1 MKSKVIICIVSL
13 LLLGIFY
20 TLQAD
25 IITVNANGG
34 YQYLTIQD
42 GIDAASDRDTV
53 LVYSGTYIENI
64 NFYGKDI
71 IVASLYFSTGDESY
85 IENTIIDGG
94 GSGTVV
100 LFENG
105 ETESS
110 LLQGFTITNGY
121 YNNGGGL
128 RCRNASKPVVDHL
141 IITENSTQGNGGGI
155 ACYNNSNMQITNCLI
170 YNNTASDNGGGI
182 YMNNSHGLVE
192 NCLLINN
199 VSYGGS
205 SAVDLWGSAPLI
217 RNITCFGNYS
227 GGWAT
232 IGMWNDACPE
242 IINSIIY
249 QNTGYGFVFH
259 YEADP
264 TIEYCD
270 CYDNSYGNFSG
281 YVPTGLGSIT
291 QLNANGDPCDE
302 FYNIYM
308 NPELIDPINLDFTLF
323 SSSPCIDAGI
333 PDTTGLNLPQF
344 DLDGNPRV
352 VDGNGDG
359 LAIIDIGCYEFY
371 NCQHPIHLAIP
382 TMHTMPGDTI
392 LVPLQVEFP
401 DDSTFTSA
409 EIVVGGYIGFLEFV
423 ELIADSSLI
432 GDAGW
437 FYESNE
443 SDSINTIWMAGSEPI
458 YGDGVL
464 IWMKFIIPDSATGF
478 IPITLLDALFDTGIV
493 PVDLT
498 SGGVN
503 VVTPLYGDVD
513 FNGLVQAYDASM
525 ILKYLAGYIILDD
538 LQLSVA
544 DVSLDSTVS
553 ALDATLILQYGVG
566 IIDTLPY
573 HPGPSYIANGDI
585 SIEEAVYTGIPIE
598 VPMHITNSDKIYSFE
613 GLISFDSQLLTLLD
627 ISWSEYLD
635 GCNIQYNV
643 NEGECLIIGSDIE
656 PYNQNGIFATL
667 RFYVNEDFAASDST
681 IIYFDR
687 MRWNENDVMYNV
699 DRAKIY
705 NNFAI
710 NDPHE
715 HEFILHQ
722 NRPNP
727 FTQRTRIQYS
737 IPLESSVT
745 LKIYNIKGKLVKELV
760 DEHKDKGTYE
770 VAWDGRD
777 KYGTKVVSGVY
788 FYQFIS
794 GDRKVIKRMI
804 LLN

>member
-71 IVASLYFSTGDESY
+71 IVASLYFGTGDESY

-643 NEGECLIIGSDIE
+643 NEGECRIIGADIE
-656 PYNQNGIFATL
+656 PYNQNGLFATL

-722 NRPNP
+722 NSPNP
-727 FTQRTRIQYS
+727 FKHTTKIQYS
-737 IPLESSVT
+737 IPLQSAVS
-745 LKIYNIKGKLVKELV
+745 LKIYNIKGEFVAKLV